1 MAFKPAGTVTTINT
15 DADYVKV
22 DWNAINKQVKGG
34 SRPARISLIVDLGV
48 QKRDNFVEEYA
59 PTTAKHIKALAEQG
73 AELIDEGG
81 KTMISTPQSDQPQI
95 AVFADLTHDL
105 VDFGGDLGKQP
116 FRLSLNGSDY
126 GNLRGIGFNGCYSFD
141 KNGQILK
148 DKGFTFH
155 SMSPLTKLS
164 KATKQEQI
172 IAGSGKDN
180 MDVEQLLGQAFMATV
195 VKTEKDDKCYL
206 NYKGCSEVPNVPSDP
221 SDPDSDEVQMNI
233 KPLVS
238 PATIITFD
246 TVTPELRKWLRGD
259 VVKKIKEAVNYQ
271 GSKMQEVLEGGNS
284 DNSASDDAGEDKQP
298 EAKPTPAP
306 KAKVA
311 QKPAKAAVED
321 EPDTD
326 SPF

>member
-1 MAFKPAGTVTTINT
+1 MAFKPAGTVNTNNT

-34 SRPARISLIVDLGV
+34 SRPARISLIVDLGT
-48 QKRDNFVEEYA
+48 QKRDNFVEEYNESLS
-59 PTTAKHIKALAEQG
+59 KHVKALAEQG
-73 AELIDEGG
+73 AELVEENG
-81 KTMISTPQSDQPQI
+81 KTMISIPQSDQPQI

-105 VDFGGDLGKQP
+105 VDFGGELGKQP
-116 FRLSLNGSDY
+116 FRLSLNGSDF
-126 GNLRGIGFNGCYSFD
+126 GNLRGIGFSGCYSFD

-155 SMSPLTKLS
+155 SMSPLTKLA

-172 IAGSGKDN
+172 ISGSGKDN

-221 SDPDSDEVQMNI
+221 SDPDSEEVQMNI

-246 TVTPELRKWLRGD
+246 NVTPELRKWIRGD
-259 VVKKIKEAVNYQ
+259 VAKKIKEAVNYQ

-284 DNSASDDAGEDKQP
+284 SSDDAGEERQP
-298 EAKPTPAP
+298 EAKPTSVPAKKVAHKP
-306 KAKVA
+306 AKVA
-311 QKPAKAAVED
+311 EPEIDFSED
-321 EPDTD
+321 V
-326 SPF
+326 PF